1 MRPTVSE
8 ALPAANGTTNVI
20 GRVGQFWVGRVCA
33 ITAEGASAIV
43 SAAIE
48 RHRLKK
54 RSMLGSSGSRSG
66 CWPAQE
72 QERCQAGKAIFLA
85 IRETRL
91 EPALFAADG
100 QPRHHIFVRPM

>member
-20 GRVGQFWVGRVCA
+20 GRVGQFWVERVCA
-33 ITAEGASAIV
+33 ITDEDASAIV

-54 RSMLGSSGSRSG
+54 RSMLGSSWLAVWLLARSRARTVPG
-66 CWPAQE
+66 RQ
-72 QERCQAGKAIFLA
+72 GDL
-85 IRETRL
+85 
-91 EPALFAADG
+91 
-100 QPRHHIFVRPM
+100 PRYP

>member
-1 MRPTVSE
+1 MGRRPELDTPREVTIVAQQAAARMRPTVSE

-33 ITAEGASAIV
+33 ITDEDA

-54 RSMLGSSGSRSG
+54 RSMLGSSWLAVWLLARS
-66 CWPAQE
+66 
-72 QERCQAGKAIFLA
+72 KARTVPGRQGDL
-85 IRETRL
+85 
-91 EPALFAADG
+91 
-100 QPRHHIFVRPM
+100 PRYP